1 VLRVTLSV
9 ATGGSGVEGP
19 LVSLADALFQQA
31 KDLEAAGRDDHAR
44 DAYFA
49 VLEAD
54 SHHFGALNNLGNLF
68 ARGGHAAAAL
78 ATYREALK
86 WHPDKPAAHVNLG
99 VALLEGD
106 NLAAARNEFDAA
118 LALDASCSEA
128 HQGLSAIFVRL
139 GDQAKA
145 DHHRKL
151 GFRNRGVERIPFRGD
166 GMPVANV
173 LLLLSS
179 AGGNVDLRHILD
191 DHRYAVTK
199 LFVDAS
205 DPGASLPQH
214 DLVFNA
220 IGDADRCAAEL
231 DAAGTCARKTTKFVL
246 NPPSNVLRTT
256 RIENSRRLGALPGV
270 VAPQMQLFSRE
281 AFGADPSTTFAQAGF
296 AYPFLLRAPGH
307 HTGEH
312 FFRVE
317 DSNGI
322 RVALDRL
329 PGPDVLAIEFL
340 DARKVD
346 GKVRKYRAMVIG
358 GRVYPLHLAI
368 ASNWMVHY
376 FAADNAREAT
386 YRYEEAAFLEYMPE
400 AIGPVATSALDAIGG
415 ALGLDYAGVDFGL
428 DHNGNLL
435 LFEANATMTIPP
447 EPIEKMWEYRR
458 NAIHRAI
465 DAVESMLALAAN

>member
-1 VLRVTLSV
+1 VPNDT
-9 ATGGSGVEGP
+9 
-19 LVSLADALFQQA
+19 DALFQQA
-31 KDLEAAGRDDHAR
+31 KELEAAGHDFDAR
-44 DAYFA
+44 NAYFA
-49 VLEAD
+49 VLEVEP
-54 SHHFGALNNLGNLF
+54 HHFGALNNLGNLF
-68 ARGGHAAAAL
+68 ARSGHAAAAL

-86 WHPDKPAAHVNLG
+86 WHADKPAAHVNLG

-106 NLAAARNEFDAA
+106 NLATARKEFESA
-118 LALDASCSEA
+118 LALDEDCAEA

-145 DHHRKL
+145 DHHRRL
-151 GFRNRGVERIPFRGD
+151 GFRNRGIELVPYRGE
-166 GMPVANV
+166 GKPLANV

-199 LFVDAS
+199 LFVDAR
-205 DPGASLPQH
+205 DPGASLPEH

-220 IGDADRCAAEL
+220 IGDADRSRDALEAADVL
-231 DAAGTCARKTTKFVL
+231 VRNASKPILNAPARVL
-246 NPPSNVLRTT
+246 QTT
-256 RIENSRRLGALPGV
+256 RIENTRRLGALPGV
-270 VAPQMQLFSRE
+270 VAPRIQLFSRE
-281 AFGADPSTTFAQAGF
+281 ALGQEPAATLSQAGF
-296 AYPFLLRAPGH
+296 MYPFLLRAPGH

-317 DSNGI
+317 DRDG
-322 RVALDRL
+322 VCAALDRI
-329 PGPDVLAIEFL
+329 PGNGILAIEFL

-346 GKVRKYRAMVIG
+346 GKVRKYRAMLIG

-368 ASNWMVHY
+368 APGWMVHY
-376 FAADNAREAT
+376 FAADNAREAR

-400 AIGPVATSALDAIGG
+400 AIGPVATAALDAISG

-428 DHNGNLL
+428 DRNGNLL

-447 EPIEKMWEYRR
+447 EPIEKMWDYRR
-458 NAIHRAI
+458 GAIHRAS
-465 DAVESMLALAAN
+465 DAVESMLALAVG

>member
-1 VLRVTLSV
+1 MYAARV
-9 ATGGSGVEGP
+9 P
-19 LVSLADALFQQA
+19 HDADALFQDA
-31 KDLEAAGRDDHAR
+31 KDLEAVGQDYDAR

-49 VLEAD
+49 VLEAEP
-54 SHHFGALNNLGNLF
+54 HHFGALNNLGNLF
-68 ARGGHAAAAL
+68 ARCGHAAAAL

-86 WHPDKPAAHVNLG
+86 WHADKPAAHVNLG

-106 NLAAARNEFDAA
+106 NLPTARNEFEAA
-118 LALDASCSEA
+118 LALDEDCAEA

-151 GFRNRGVERIPFRGD
+151 GFRNRGIEYAPFRGE
-166 GMPVANV
+166 GKPLAHV

-199 LFVDAS
+199 LFVDAC
-205 DPGASLPQH
+205 DPAAPLPEH
-214 DLVFNA
+214 DLIFNA
-220 IGDADRCAAEL
+220 IGDADRCRAEL
-231 DAAGTCARKTTKFVL
+231 ETADVLVNKAAKPVL
-246 NPPSNVLRTT
+246 NAPARVLQTT
-256 RIENSRRLGALPGV
+256 RIENARVLGALPGV
-270 VAPQMQLFSRE
+270 VTPRMQLFSRE
-281 AFGADPSTTFAQAGF
+281 ALGADHADVFAQAGF
-296 AYPFLLRAPGH
+296 AYPFLLRALGH

-317 DSNGI
+317 DHDGV
-322 RVALDRL
+322 RAALDRI
-329 PGPDVLAIEFL
+329 PGTNVLAIEFL

-346 GKVRKYRAMVIG
+346 GKVRKYRAMIVA

-368 ASNWMVHY
+368 ASTWMVHY
-376 FAADNAREAT
+376 FAADNSREAT

-400 AIGPVATSALDAIGG
+400 AIGPVATAALDAIGD

-428 DHNGNLL
+428 DRNGNIL
-435 LFEANATMTIPP
+435 LFEANATMTIPL
-447 EPIEKMWEYRR
+447 EPNEKMWEYRR
-458 NAIHRAI
+458 GAIYRAI
-465 DAVESMLALAAN
+465 DAVESMLALAGVARE